1 MKRYIKPEVAM
12 VLVQTTQMLASSDPK
27 LNGTYEVGGQVL
39 SRENNSSSL
48 WDDDDDEY

>member
-12 VLVQTTQMLASSDPK
+12 VLVQTMQMLASSDPK
-27 LNGTYEVGGQVL
+27 LNGTYEGGQVL

-48 WDDDDDEY
+48 WDDDEEEY